1 MTRTILE
8 RGIKVR
14 HKYFLCRKQSNI
26 LLKRTG
32 LTPREKIYSDS
43 TNPLGLANRCLLGD
57 GIIVPVE
64 EADEAEDESSSSTD
78 SGKDLNSSAL
88 SSSSR

>member
-1 MTRTILE
+1 MTRTVLE
-8 RGIKVR
+8 KGIKVH

-26 LLKRTG
+26 LLRRTG
-32 LTPREKIYSDS
+32 LTPRGEFYSDS

-64 EADEAEDESSSSTD
+64 EAEEAEDESSSSID